1 MDWVTGL
8 PSQRRIA
15 FLLHVRKKFFRQLKW
30 FQYLLNFCLLIK
42 RAKCKHRR
50 HTVDFDYPGNYCH
63 VGNLHLLNHIGPDS
77 DHPSLHKPEF
87 KQHQTDEAMK
97 GTSHEKHQPANK
109 KSTSSLNIA
118 VHRPTAVAELHGNQH
133 LGYQIPEKE
142 RCELDK
148 KKDGK
153 PENLEIT
160 IKISR
165 KRPQP
170 AKTGNIL

>member
-1 MDWVTGL
+1 MSV
-8 PSQRRIA
+8 
-15 FLLHVRKKFFRQLKW
+15 KKNFRQLKW